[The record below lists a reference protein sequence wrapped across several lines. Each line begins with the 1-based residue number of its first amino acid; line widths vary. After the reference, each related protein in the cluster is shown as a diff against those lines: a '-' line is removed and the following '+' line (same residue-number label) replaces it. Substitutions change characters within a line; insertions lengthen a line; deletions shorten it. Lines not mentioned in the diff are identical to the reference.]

1 MLTGKSGK
9 EKEGKAAELAQD
21 VQKDMSS
28 SRSHDVGGAFSLQPW
43 ACFSRARSLVALWK
57 ATRMRGILG
66 RWRRWKK
73 GDGVGPFGGKFNRS
87 KSMDRMILGLISC

>member
-28 SRSHDVGGAFSLQPW
+28 SRSHDVSGASLQLW
-43 ACFSRARSLVALWK
+43 VCFSRARSLVTLYQFIFAL
-57 ATRMRGILG
+57 
-66 RWRRWKK
+66 
-73 GDGVGPFGGKFNRS
+73 GK
-87 KSMDRMILGLISC
+87 LEG

>member
-28 SRSHDVGGAFSLQPW
+28 SRSHEVGGASSLQLW
-43 ACFSRARSLVALWK
+43 VCFSRAQSLVTLYQFIFAL
-57 ATRMRGILG
+57 
-66 RWRRWKK
+66 
-73 GDGVGPFGGKFNRS
+73 GK
-87 KSMDRMILGLISC
+87 LQG